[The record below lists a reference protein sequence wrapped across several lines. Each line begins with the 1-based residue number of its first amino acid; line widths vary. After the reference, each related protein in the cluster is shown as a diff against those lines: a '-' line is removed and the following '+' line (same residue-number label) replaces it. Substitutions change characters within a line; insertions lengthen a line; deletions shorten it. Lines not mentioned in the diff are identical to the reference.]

1 MVHTAWL
8 FTRFVFAYCRAEF
21 EGYSEDETV
30 RVVMSGNQEPKSVEI
45 TETAIEQGSDVST
58 SCVLSCVHVVLPL
71 DMQECQCWQVHGMTC
86 LTTTIMDPAV
96 LQKLSALVTEAM
108 RDAHSKSVE
117 VSPPVPSFCRLRF
130 YKLSCSLGS
139 YKLSL

>member
-1 MVHTAWL
+1 VVHTAWFFSRL
-8 FTRFVFAYCRAEF
+8 VFACCRAEF

-45 TETAIEQGSDVST
+45 TETAIEQGSDVRT
-58 SCVLSCVHVVLPL
+58 SYVLSCVCGVSPL
-71 DMQECQCWQVHGMTC
+71 DIQACQSWPVHGMTC
-86 LTTTIMDPAV
+86 LGITFTDPAV

-117 VSPPVPSFCRLRF
+117 VSEPLP
-130 YKLSCSLGS
+130 
-139 YKLSL
+139 

>member
-1 MVHTAWL
+1 MVHTTWFFSRL
-8 FTRFVFAYCRAEF
+8 VFACCRAEF

-45 TETAIEQGSDVST
+45 TETAIEQGSDVS
-58 SCVLSCVHVVLPL
+58 SVCGVLPL
-71 DMQECQCWQVHGMTC
+71 DIQARQCWPVHGMTC
-86 LTTTIMDPAV
+86 LIITSMNPAV

-117 VSPPVPSFCRLRF
+117 VSEPLP
-130 YKLSCSLGS
+130 
-139 YKLSL
+139 